1 MHSTNSA
8 AAAAAG
14 TCPPEKEA
22 VPGVST
28 GTGQAVNNQRA
39 EAGASAEG
47 SAGHDGTELEAGRLA
62 RKALS
67 SLQAEFALAGHELV
81 QLADGSFVASRWGLV
96 RPLATMDAAR
106 AFLQQV
112 TGRKASGT
120 SAT

>member
-14 TCPPEKEA
+14 ACTPEKEA

-28 GTGQAVNNQRA
+28 GTGQAVNNHRA
-39 EAGASAEG
+39 EVSASAEG
-47 SAGHDGTELEAGRLA
+47 SASHDGTEPEASRLA

-67 SLQAEFALAGHELV
+67 GLQAEFALAGHQLV
-81 QLADGSFVASRWGLV
+81 QLADGSLLVSRWGLV
-96 RPLATMDAAR
+96 RPLATTDDAR

-112 TGRKASGT
+112 TGRKASA